1 MLVFHAPT
9 KIDYVIIRVL
19 VSCGLS
25 VHIFDKNKVVQ
36 RNCFR
41 GFGKVDN
48 IEFLNKDTIGLI
60 KIIDYLPEKNINR
73 YLSSLHLDR
82 MYSHIS
88 KWFKDID
95 MLDQKL
101 NLSLVSSLEFHSS
114 GLIYAYYLNKRT
126 SECQRLFIINC
137 DLKSFITQE
146 YKIFDENCVHIGLPI
161 GQLMFILYRLIKSS
175 ISRIFPDKGDAKN
188 DEKKC
193 NILESPDNNVAIFF
207 HRSDNYGKLY
217 KKDHYFSRFK
227 SSLLHRD
234 NVVQCA
240 VYPDKNTPS
249 YLLPLRVP
257 VYKADL
263 LGFFS
268 VMDLKLFFRA
278 SISEKRALLIL
289 FYRYLEFKGWL
300 KVFNNT
306 TLKNVIIDYDY
317 LFPKPL
323 SLALEHL
330 RIKLLLFRIDLLCL
344 CIIRTAESYVICT
357 HIQVNS
363 GIHMEKRINL

>member
-1 MLVFHAPT
+1 MENYT
-9 KIDYVIIRVL
+9 RRTII
-19 VSCGLS
+19 
-25 VHIFDKNKVVQ
+25 
-36 RNCFR
+36 
-41 GFGKVDN
+41 
-48 IEFLNKDTIGLI
+48 
-60 KIIDYLPEKNINR
+60 
-73 YLSSLHLDR
+73 
-82 MYSHIS
+82 
-88 KWFKDID
+88 
-95 MLDQKL
+95 
-101 NLSLVSSLEFHSS
+101 
-114 GLIYAYYLNKRT
+114 
-126 SECQRLFIINC
+126 
-137 DLKSFITQE
+137 
-146 YKIFDENCVHIGLPI
+146 
-161 GQLMFILYRLIKSS
+161 
-175 ISRIFPDKGDAKN
+175 
-188 DEKKC
+188 
-193 NILESPDNNVAIFF
+193 
-207 HRSDNYGKLY
+207 
-217 KKDHYFSRFK
+217 SRFK

-330 RIKLLLFRIDLLCL
+330 RIKTFALQDRPTLSMYHKNCG
-344 CIIRTAESYVICT
+344 VICDMYAYSGELW
-357 HIQVNS
+357 HSHGEKNKSIICKKSFMALGKNIFFQAHSIKIQNMRFHRDFES
-363 GIHMEKRINL
+363 GDTRKKLFFWDIFEFPKVP